1 MNVIYIIL
9 INDIYSLIIL
19 FKYVRTQIYFNTNLV
34 YYIHAHMLHSTDAQG
49 TTIQIK
55 YTPSHKCTG
64 F

>member
-1 MNVIYIIL
+1 MT
-9 INDIYSLIIL
+9 YSLIIL

>member
-1 MNVIYIIL
+1 MTYAYSNYFVYIRSYTNIL
-9 INDIYSLIIL
+9 I
-19 FKYVRTQIYFNTNLV
+19 